1 MTFAEVNRAV
11 ESHNRLRIREEKRK
25 ATCDYILADLIGRSV
40 SRIYNSA
47 NKMPALYEAYPS
59 LFDKEIEEQKIQKQ
73 KDAMSA
79 ARFRQFA
86 QLTNKRFKE
95 GELKNNE

>member
-1 MTFAEVNRAV
+1 MTFAEINRAI
-11 ESHNRLRIREEKRK
+11 ESHNRLHIIEEKRK

-47 NKMPALYEAYPS
+47 NKLPALYEAYPS
-59 LFDKEIEEQKIQKQ
+59 LFEKEVEEERIQKQ